1 MEELSFMGKLRG
13 ITITLI
19 DKVTIDI
26 DPFGNPIKK
35 DKEISVDN
43 VLVSPATSDDITSQ
57 LSLSGKKADYTLAIP
72 KGDNHDWGD
81 KEVRFFGEKWRTVGL
96 ALEGIEELIPLEWN
110 KKVMVERYE

>member
-1 MEELSFMGKLRG
+1 MGKLRG

-57 LSLSGKKADYTLAIP
+57 LSLSGKKLFTL
-72 KGDNHDWGD
+72 
-81 KEVRFFGEKWRTVGL
+81 
-96 ALEGIEELIPLEWN
+96 
-110 KKVMVERYE
+110 

>member
-1 MEELSFMGKLRG
+1 MEVLSFMGKLRG

-43 VLVSPATSDDITSQ
+43 VLVSPSTSDDI
-57 LSLSGKKADYTLAIP
+57 K
-72 KGDNHDWGD
+72 
-81 KEVRFFGEKWRTVGL
+81 R
-96 ALEGIEELIPLEWN
+96 
-110 KKVMVERYE
+110 

>member
-1 MEELSFMGKLRG
+1 MGKLRG

-57 LSLSGKKADYTLAIP
+57 LSLSGKKA
-72 KGDNHDWGD
+72 
-81 KEVRFFGEKWRTVGL
+81 VCSFFVH
-96 ALEGIEELIPLEWN
+96 LENPLKSSFQRVYLWYFSEIGAN
-110 KKVMVERYE
+110 

>member
-1 MEELSFMGKLRG
+1 MGKLRG

-43 VLVSPATSDDITSQ
+43 VLVSPSTSDDITSQ
-57 LSLSGKKADYTLAIP
+57 LSLSGKKAVYTLAIP
-72 KGDNHDWGD
+72 KGDKHDWED
-81 KEVRFFGEKWRTVGL
+81 KEVRFFDKKWRTVGL

-110 KKVMVERYE
+110 KK